1 MRRLLSVSFLLWLL
15 APATAQRSL
24 AKLQQEFAAAVQQ
37 LGAETTHEQ
46 QLALLKKQI
55 PELERFLASE
65 AKDADRWNG
74 RLMLADLQLAVGEQ
88 KAASKTLEGIDQ
100 NEAPALLLV
109 SSAAMAQHLGLRPLR
124 DAMIT
129 AALGKSAPVEDQLAM
144 ARLLMTVLHEVK
156 KGEAL
161 FDKALAEAK
170 DDEQRAAVRWH
181 RADGLRDREDLSEDA
196 MFEELEKL
204 TNELPNTYWGGIAK
218 DVLRATK
225 LQRGDDAIDFKAK
238 TRTGEDLTLASLRG
252 KAVALVFFEASDR
265 DLPRLLDLLK
275 ASKTQLGDKLAIVG
289 ICLNRDPG
297 EIDKAIR
304 ALGITFPV
312 IGEGKGFQT
321 DAALRWFVASPV
333 VHVIDENGKVVAL
346 GQHAGTADARA
357 ELSEA
362 LSGSAK

>member
-46 QLALLKKQI
+46 QLAVLKKQI

-144 ARLLMTVLHEVK
+144 ARLLMT
-156 KGEAL
+156 
-161 FDKALAEAK
+161 
-170 DDEQRAAVRWH
+170 
-181 RADGLRDREDLSEDA
+181 
-196 MFEELEKL
+196 
-204 TNELPNTYWGGIAK
+204 
-218 DVLRATK
+218 
-225 LQRGDDAIDFKAK
+225 
-238 TRTGEDLTLASLRG
+238 
-252 KAVALVFFEASDR
+252 
-265 DLPRLLDLLK
+265 
-275 ASKTQLGDKLAIVG
+275 
-289 ICLNRDPG
+289 
-297 EIDKAIR
+297 
-304 ALGITFPV
+304 
-312 IGEGKGFQT
+312 
-321 DAALRWFVASPV
+321 
-333 VHVIDENGKVVAL
+333 
-346 GQHAGTADARA
+346 
-357 ELSEA
+357 
-362 LSGSAK
+362 